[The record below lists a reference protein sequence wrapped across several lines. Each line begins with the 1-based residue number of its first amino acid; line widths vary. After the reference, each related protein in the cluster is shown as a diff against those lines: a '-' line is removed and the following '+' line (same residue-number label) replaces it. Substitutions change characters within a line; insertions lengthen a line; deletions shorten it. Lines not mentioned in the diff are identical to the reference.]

1 MEIEYTQN
9 AEVEKY
15 RIPLLD
21 GTNYSYWKFRI
32 ETLLTELEL
41 YRGGL
46 YDSTVT
52 IEESNDTQTQ
62 IRK

>member
-1 MEIEYTQN
+1 MEIEYAQN

-21 GTNYSYWKFRI
+21 GTNCNDWKFRI

-46 YDSTVT
+46 YDSIVT